1 MSAFD
6 RVTAALK
13 EPNKKRT
20 PEEAAQLK
28 ADLAEMRDRAY
39 LARRAGALDLDDA
52 ALAALAMKRAESSRE
67 DWSAATPDMP
77 PLLKDAALE
86 QVIDVA
92 QGRILRTLCK

>member
-39 LARRAGALDLDDA
+39 LARRAGATVKLIPYLKSLMQLHDVEFQEEDDA
-52 ALAALAMKRAESSRE
+52 
-67 DWSAATPDMP
+67 
-77 PLLKDAALE
+77 DAAE
-86 QVIDVA
+86 
-92 QGRILRTLCK
+92 

>member
-28 ADLAEMRDRAY
+28 ADLAELQDRAY
-39 LARRAGALDLDDA
+39 QARRAGAKVKLTRYLKSLMQLHGIDFQEDSDA
-52 ALAALAMKRAESSRE
+52 DRVE
-67 DWSAATPDMP
+67 
-77 PLLKDAALE
+77 
-86 QVIDVA
+86 
-92 QGRILRTLCK
+92 